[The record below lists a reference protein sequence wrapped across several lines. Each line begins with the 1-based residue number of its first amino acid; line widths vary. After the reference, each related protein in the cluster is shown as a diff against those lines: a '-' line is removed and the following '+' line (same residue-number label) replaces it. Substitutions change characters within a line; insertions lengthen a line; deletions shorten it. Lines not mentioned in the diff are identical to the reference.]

1 MRLSLASFQ
10 PIRTFSE
17 ATDMVEPIFEAVHT
31 TILVHTATWSPPG
44 GWWWL
49 VVRPPSLWWVGV
61 GVVLETETGEE
72 REILVGVGMT

>member
-17 ATDMVEPIFEAVHT
+17 ATDMVEPIFQAVHT

-44 GWWWL
+44 GRWWL

-61 GVVLETETGEE
+61 GSESVLSWRQRPE
-72 REILVGVGMT
+72 RREKF